1 MFGLELLSAAILY
14 SQPQVEPRM
23 RPTQVVSQISCN
35 APKPPKINILPS
47 KSRVRYDF
55 TKKKAQLNS
64 VDIDTVSPYGPNHQT
79 MVSGLMSGAIQ
90 IKHEVSFLHE
100 TYDMLDQGCVYLS
113 SVDVMVHIDPTIYIA
128 KEYPP
133 GSCMHNS
140 VLNHERKHVRE
151 DQLIV
156 NKYANQIGHAL
167 TQVVNS
173 QRGSFGPYET
183 ARMPFVQKN
192 VQNSITKVI
201 KRFNDQMN
209 LERQRR
215 QQAIDTIEE
224 YESIGK
230 ECPESE
236 RRR

>member
-1 MFGLELLSAAILY
+1 MFGLELLSAALLY
-14 SQPQVEPRM
+14 TSPEIENRAQVTP
-23 RPTQVVSQISCN
+23 VVSQVTCN
-35 APKPPKINILPS
+35 APKSPKINISPS

-55 TKKKAQLNS
+55 TKTKAQLNN
-64 VDIDTVSPYGPNHQT
+64 VDIDTISPYGPNHQT

-90 IKHEVSFLHE
+90 IKHEVSFIHE

-113 SVDVMVHIDPTIYIA
+113 SVDVNVHIDPTIYIA
-128 KEYPP
+128 NEYPP

-156 NKYANQIGHAL
+156 NKYASQIGQAL
-167 TQVVNS
+167 AKVVDS
-173 QRGSFGPYET
+173 QKGAFGPYET

-192 VQNSITKVI
+192 IQNSITKVI
-201 KRFNDQMN
+201 RSFNDQMN

-215 QQAIDTIEE
+215 QQAIDSIEE

-230 ECPESE
+230 ECPKSQ